1 MFEPDAA
8 KLNLWKCLSKSTHA
22 CSDIPTWQ
30 AWRSCFTDTVLDWRP
45 KNFEFNVPW
54 GQRVV
59 GLLGHQFGTSRV
71 RPRSHSNYV
80 HRPQRE
86 KHLWRLVAQS
96 TWLAPCRDLI
106 VWFWYKKWLVILLSF
121 NLKYHNFRSSNCF
134 WEARREKISAFCIA
148 FFFGVLIV
156 VHGLADVSNRS
167 GCCPLEF
174 EGWLESRKLF
184 QPTCMQEAR
193 SRSWWIWIFWSTVR
207 SPRKTR
213 NYETT
218 DMLPFCQNISHI
230 VPEYLTNKLPD
241 IPCFEILCYAAAS
254 YQPMFWQKDSD

>member
-22 CSDIPTWQ
+22 RSDIPTWQ

-106 VWFWYKKWLVILLSF
+106 VWFCYRKWGWWFKLIWNITTFGPPIASEKHDERRLVPSALHFFLAFWLLFMDLQTSPIVVAAVLL
-121 NLKYHNFRSSNCF
+121 NLKGDSNLANCF
-134 WEARREKISAFCIA
+134 NPPACRRQGVEAGESESFDQLSGALEKHGIMRRQICCHSA
-148 FFFGVLIV
+148 
-156 VHGLADVSNRS
+156 R
-167 GCCPLEF
+167 
-174 EGWLESRKLF
+174 
-184 QPTCMQEAR
+184 
-193 SRSWWIWIFWSTVR
+193 
-207 SPRKTR
+207 
-213 NYETT
+213 
-218 DMLPFCQNISHI
+218 ISHI
-230 VPEYLTNKLPD
+230 
-241 IPCFEILCYAAAS
+241 LCQS
-254 YQPMFWQKDSD
+254 I

>member
-22 CSDIPTWQ
+22 RSDIPTWQ

-106 VWFWYKKWLVILLSF
+106 VWFCYRKWGWWFKLIWNITTFGPPIASEKHDERRLVP
-121 NLKYHNFRSSNCF
+121 
-134 WEARREKISAFCIA
+134 SALH

-207 SPRKTR
+207 SPRKNTELWDK
-213 NYETT
+213 YAAI
-218 DMLPFCQNISHI
+218 L
-230 VPEYLTNKLPD
+230 PEYLAYCARVSN
-241 IPCFEILCYAAAS
+241 
-254 YQPMFWQKDSD
+254 Q